1 MKRVAVTGLGVLT
14 ANASTIAEFRDT
26 LVQGRVAIAPCPI
39 GGLVARDMPLAR
51 IDDNMLAASGVD
63 LSSRFDRLSHLA
75 LVAAREAME
84 MAGLEKGS
92 AELADA
98 TILFGTALGGGNTL
112 EEGYRRYFRDGRKPH
127 PFSVPKIM
135 PSAPAAALSIAW
147 GIKGP
152 SSTVSSACSS
162 SSAAIAAGCSAILS
176 GEAEVVV
183 SGGTESALTETILLG
198 WDQLKVVSSDT
209 CRPFSATRKGMVLGE
224 GAAVVILES
233 EGHARA
239 RGARILGYVAGTG
252 ASSDA
257 ADLVKPS
264 QEGQVEAI
272 RRALKRAGIGPQDI
286 GYVNAHGT
294 GTRQN
299 DIVEAATIRA
309 IFGANPPPVSSTKSI
324 HGHTIAAAG
333 AIEGIAT
340 LLALEGQFAPPTM
353 NFEEPDPECP
363 LDVVPNAS
371 RPVSAEF
378 ALSNSFAF
386 GGHNVALILQKAE

>member
-1 MKRVAVTGLGVLT
+1 MRRVAITGLGVLT
-14 ANASTIAEFRDT
+14 ANASSIAEFRDT
-26 LVQGRVAIAPCPI
+26 LLEGRVGIAPRPI
-39 GGLVARDMPLAR
+39 GGLVGRDMPLAC
-51 IDDNMLAASGVD
+51 IDDAVMAASGVE
-63 LSSRFDRLSHLA
+63 LSPRFDRLAHLA
-75 LVAAREAME
+75 LIAAKEAMAT
-84 MAGLEKGS
+84 AGLEKGS
-92 AELADA
+92 AELAEA

-112 EEGYRRYFRDGRKPH
+112 EEGYTRYFKDGRKPH
-127 PFSVPKIM
+127 PFSVPKMM
-135 PSAPAAALSIAW
+135 PSAPAAALSMAW

-176 GEAEVVV
+176 GEADIVV
-183 SGGTESALTETILLG
+183 SGGTESALTETILLA
-198 WDQLKVVSSDT
+198 WEQLKVVSTDT

-224 GAAVVILES
+224 GAAVVILEA
-233 EGHARA
+233 EDHARA
-239 RGARILGYVAGTG
+239 RGAQILGYVAGTG
-252 ASSDA
+252 ATSDA

-272 RRALKRAGIGPQDI
+272 RRALKRAGIGPRDI
-286 GYVNAHGT
+286 GYINAHGT

-299 DIVEAATIRA
+299 DIVESATIRA
-309 IFGANPPPVSSTKSI
+309 VFGDEPPPVSSTKSI

-333 AIEGIAT
+333 AIEGTAT
-340 LLALEGQFAPPTM
+340 LLALLGQFAPPTM

-371 RPVSAEF
+371 RALSMEY

-386 GGHNVALILQKAE
+386 GGHNVALIFQKAE